1 MKIVFAR
8 TDLPTRWIFR
18 AYGWLLIGLGIVGLD
33 GNAGRS
39 IGARLQ
45 PADLVLHPNPA
56 TPFGA
61 YIVPRM
67 AGAVLV
73 LVGMLALA
81 FGNLQDAEAR
91 RRSLSRFAIAHV
103 LFGFFY
109 SGVAEALMSPIVPA
123 WLVWSPLAA
132 GLVIGFFAL
141 LQRPDTRHGASL
153 EALRSQY
160 ETQIR
165 EAARR
170 EERTRLARDLH
181 DAVKQQLF
189 AIQTNAAAVEA
200 RLETDQTAALG
211 AARAARAGAHEA
223 LVEMDA
229 LIDQL
234 QAAPMENTGLVGAL
248 RKQCEALRF
257 QTGADVQLTVGE
269 LPPSAA
275 LVPGT
280 QEGLYRFAQEA
291 LANIARH
298 ARATHVTVRLA
309 ASAGRIEVSIA
320 DDGIGFDRDV
330 ETVGMGRRNMAARAV
345 ELGGECV
352 IESAP
357 GSGTR
362 ASCAIPCASA
372 SPPRIVRTSI
382 WVAVSGVAGF
392 LLYTCGGQN
401 DQGAPPYLLGL
412 LFLRVFGIALAI
424 AVALAALWHVSRLRA
439 RVAG

>member
-1 MKIVFAR
+1 MKIDVRRGALE
-8 TDLPTRWIFR
+8 TLWIFR
-18 AYGWLLIGLGIVGLD
+18 GYGWLLIVLGVIGLD
-33 GNAGRS
+33 GNLGVS
-39 IGARLQ
+39 LGAQLQ

-56 TPFGA
+56 TPFGP
-61 YIVPRM
+61 YIVPRLV
-67 AGAVLV
+67 GCVLV

-91 RRSLSRFAIAHV
+91 RRSLTRFAVAHV
-103 LFGFFY
+103 LFGCLC
-109 SGVAEALMSPIVPA
+109 SGIAQALLDPIVPQ
-123 WLVWSPLAA
+123 WLVWTPLVA
-132 GLVIGFFAL
+132 GLVLGFFAV
-141 LQRPDTRHGASL
+141 LQRPAARQHENL

-170 EERTRLARDLH
+170 EERARLARDLH

-200 RLETDQTAALG
+200 RLDGDRSGALAAAG
-211 AARAARAGAHEA
+211 AARASAHEA

-234 QAAPMENTGLVGAL
+234 HAPPMENTGLVEGL

-269 LPPSAA
+269 LPPSTA

-280 QEGLYRFAQEA
+280 QEGLYRCAQEA
-291 LANIARH
+291 LANVARH
-298 ARATHVTVRLA
+298 ARAKRVTVHLGT
-309 ASAGRIEVSIA
+309 SANQIELSII
-320 DDGIGFDRDV
+320 DDGIGFDMAVDS
-330 ETVGMGRRNMAARAV
+330 VGMGRRNMAARVADIGGKCTV
-345 ELGGECV
+345 E
-352 IESAP
+352 STQ

-362 ASCAIPCASA
+362 VRCTVPYSA
-372 SPPRIVRTSI
+372 AHPSALVRTSI
-382 WVAVSGVAGF
+382 WVAASAAAGF
-392 LLYTCGGQN
+392 LVYTCGGQN

-412 LFLRVFGIALAI
+412 LFLKAFGIAIAI
-424 AVALAALWHVSRLRA
+424 GVVLAALWYLSTLRPKA
-439 RVAG
+439 A